1 MKKLT
6 AFILINCLLLI
17 SIPTCFAENTSSAE
31 LSPIIL
37 NAITVSASDQ
47 TPSNIQGIIIDGVPS
62 LNRPKMIAELNHL
75 IGKPITRESLQY
87 LLAVVNAQIAA
98 SGEQFSVASLPEQ
111 DISTGRLKVL
121 ITRARVGEIS
131 VKNSGEGA
139 FSDDRY
145 RSLLRIKPGDVLVND
160 TLDEEI
166 DWINRSN
173 PYRNAQVMTQPGKQ
187 IGQTDLELLVTDR
200 RPYGFSVGYDNN
212 GTRVTGRDRFT
223 FTAGWGN
230 VFGLDQQLSYTLN
243 ANQNFNKYL
252 SHTLN
257 YVIPLPWHHLLSF
270 SANASHVHP
279 ELPSLFSQHGTSSG
293 FSARY
298 DVLLKKV
305 GAYTHEANV
314 GFDYKRS
321 DNNLLFSQT
330 PVTNTL
336 TKIYQFNLGYSGSLQ
351 DRLGQT
357 TMNANWV
364 HSPGNFGDGNTNVA
378 FNASRSGATADYNYW
393 QLGLERIT
401 HLPRGWNWKIKS
413 NLQFADSNLLGS
425 EQLSGGGVNSVRGF
439 AEAIVFGDEGCVLRS
454 ELQAP
459 AKPLGARTN
468 LTGILFYDA
477 AWLSNVHRLSGEA
490 KINRLSSIG
499 LGMRLAMPY
508 QISARL
514 DVAKQLTVDVPG
526 SQARYLVH
534 VGVNASF

>member
-1 MKKLT
+1 MTLATGMILVAMT
-6 AFILINCLLLI
+6 ASCPAAETTPPPITLNSVVVTTSKQTTPLAQGVTIAGIPVLDQPALL
-17 SIPTCFAENTSSAE
+17 AK
-31 LSPIIL
+31 
-37 NAITVSASDQ
+37 
-47 TPSNIQGIIIDGVPS
+47 
-62 LNRPKMIAELNHL
+62 LNRH
-75 IGKPITRESLQY
+75 IGQAITRESLQE
-87 LLAVVNAQIAA
+87 LLAEINGQLAA
-98 SGEQFSVASLPEQ
+98 AGETFSVASLPAQ
-111 DISTGRLKVL
+111 DISSGRLTVL
-121 ITRARVGEIS
+121 VTRASVGQIS
-131 VKNSGEGA
+131 VKNAGDGA

-145 RSLLRIKPGDVLVND
+145 RSLLRIKPGDVLVAD

-212 GTRVTGRDRFT
+212 GTRITGRDRFT
-223 FTAGWGN
+223 FSAGWGN
-230 VFGLDQQLSYTLN
+230 VFGLDHQLSYTLN

-252 SHTLN
+252 SHSLN

-270 SANASHVHP
+270 SANASHINP
-279 ELPSLFSQHGTSSG
+279 ELPAPFNQSGVSSG

-298 DVLLKKV
+298 DIPLKKFN
-305 GAYTHEANV
+305 AYTHEVNV

-321 DNNLLFSQT
+321 DNNLLFSQMI
-330 PVTNTL
+330 VTHTL

-357 TMNANWV
+357 TLNTNWV
-364 HSPGNFGDGNTNVA
+364 HSPGNFGDGNRNAA

-393 QLGLERIT
+393 QFGLERIT
-401 HLPRGWNWKIKS
+401 RLPQGWNWKINS
-413 NLQFADSNLLGS
+413 NLQFSDSNLLGS

-439 AEAIVFGDEGCVLRS
+439 AEAIAFGDQGGILRT

-459 AKPLGARTN
+459 SRQMGRQAN
-468 LTGILFYDA
+468 LTGLLFYDA

-490 KINRLSSIG
+490 KTIRLSSIG
-499 LGMRLAMPY
+499 LGMRLALPH

-526 SQARYLVH
+526 AQAGYLVH
-534 VGVNASF
+534 AGVSESF